1 MANFNVEKTG
11 VKYTVTLNEREF
23 DVILA
28 LLADA
33 SIDSTNRGLNT
44 IESKHRVGIEQ
55 DTPYDLYRQFK
66 ASRQHA

>member
-23 DVILA
+23 DVIFA

-33 SIDSTNRGLNT
+33 SISSTNHGLN
-44 IESKHRVGIEQ
+44 IIGSKHRVGIEE
-55 DTPYDLYRQFK
+55 DTPFDLFRQFK
-66 ASRQHA
+66 QSRQHV